1 MKMECYYYYYRA
13 GKNAAKPPSN
23 IRLKA
28 AAKLAIT
35 VQSSY
40 SHAVKLQC
48 CTKIG
53 KREKIILFR
62 SLWAD
67 RFLSCALWCVQLYI
81 HVHQKVTHIPSYK
94 MLLNYYKIDR
104 PFQRFCTVSKL
115 NACFQICFVK

>member
-28 AAKLAIT
+28 AAKLAII

-40 SHAVKLQC
+40 DHAVKLQC

-53 KREKIILFR
+53 KREKIILSR
-62 SLWAD
+62 TLW
-67 RFLSCALWCVQLYI
+67 S
-81 HVHQKVTHIPSYK
+81 
-94 MLLNYYKIDR
+94 ID
-104 PFQRFCTVSKL
+104 FYVEFYVVYNK
-115 NACFQICFVK
+115 K